1 MSCATCRLGDLK
13 KLFVVK
19 RVDLPLSSAKKSF
32 AVSGSWAILQLIL
45 GKVAAISLQLF
56 LVIVAAIFGQSCS
69 IFLADLQLISYD

>member
-1 MSCATCRLGDLK
+1 MILITSNEGHEYLPIS
-13 KLFVVK
+13 VV
-19 RVDLPLSSAKKSF
+19 LTSPHWASTG
-32 AVSGSWAILQLIL
+32 GSWAILQLIL